1 LSVEWGGLA
10 LAVGVAL
17 AGWLAYRAM
26 RRAGGVEDP
35 RLRERRAR
43 LQVAVRRDRDPWGR
57 ESLLLRLTNHGP
69 AAAREIRLRWDG
81 TDLQEHPAF
90 SLDLPA
96 IPRLDAGAELAI
108 PFAEAALRGLRRAHE
123 VQCDWRDDSPAP
135 ASLTTIIRA

>member
-1 LSVEWGGLA
+1 MTWDWWTAA
-10 LAVGVAL
+10 LAAGLAL
-17 AGWLAYRAM
+17 AGWLAYRAL
-26 RRAGGVEDP
+26 RGPRAGGARDP
-35 RLRERRAR
+35 RSRAR
-43 LQVAVRRDRDPWGR
+43 LEVAVRRERDPWGR

-81 TDLQEHPAF
+81 TDLHEHPAF
-90 SLDLPA
+90 SLDQPA